1 MEKKFDYIS
10 EAKKVF
16 DKEIEALEKTRDA
29 LGKDFE
35 TILNLILDCE
45 GKLIL
50 TGMGKPG
57 HIATKMSA
65 TFASLGIPSFF
76 MHPGEAMHGDLG
88 MVEKKDVV
96 MLMSYSGESEEV
108 TRLMPVLKEIG
119 CKTIAITGKPQSTL
133 AQECQYHFFF
143 PEFEEACYLH
153 LAPTSSTTT
162 LLVLGDALA
171 VVASRAINYTRDDF
185 AQDLESTLGANYS
198 QKKIVRHGKKIRLD
212 LWDTAGQEKYRAIG
226 RHFYK
231 DSYIVCLVYDITNKE
246 SFERIKTVWYP
257 ELKEHGEKT
266 KILALVGNKIDKYL
280 DEQVNEDDVKKYAE
294 EINAINKRTSAM
306 EGTNIEDLFNSLV
319 DKYLKE
325 IAGMIIEEEKIKI
338 KKDDLK
344 NDKQKKKGCC

>member
-1 MEKKFDYIS
+1 MNKKFDYIS

-16 DKEIEALEKTRDA
+16 DKEIEALTKTRDA
-29 LGKDFE
+29 LGEDFE

-119 CKTIAITGKPQSTL
+119 CTTIAITGKPQSTL

-171 VVASRAINYTRDDF
+171 VIASRAINYTRDDF
-185 AQDLESTLGANYS
+185 GLHHPAGALGKKLLVKVKNLMYSGDEDAVVSEGSTLHQAIVEMSKKGLSMVTIVDTENNIKGIITDGDLRRMLDKNVDVYNAVVDDLMTKKPTTVDYREMAVNALQTMS
-198 QKKIVRHGKKIRLD
+198 DKKITCMPVVDEG
-212 LWDTAGQEKYRAIG
+212 
-226 RHFYK
+226 
-231 DSYIVCLVYDITNKE
+231 NK
-246 SFERIKTVWYP
+246 
-257 ELKEHGEKT
+257 
-266 KILALVGNKIDKYL
+266 LVGTILMQDIFK
-280 DEQVNEDDVKKYAE
+280 
-294 EINAINKRTSAM
+294 
-306 EGTNIEDLFNSLV
+306 
-319 DKYLKE
+319 
-325 IAGMIIEEEKIKI
+325 AGIVR
-338 KKDDLK
+338 
-344 NDKQKKKGCC
+344 

>member
-1 MEKKFDYIS
+1 MDKQFDYIC

-16 DKEIEALEKTRDA
+16 DKEIKALEKTRDA
-29 LGKDFE
+29 LGEDFE
-35 TILNLILDCE
+35 KILNLILRCE

-119 CKTIAITGKPQSTL
+119 CTTIAITGKPQSTL

-143 PEFEEACYLH
+143 PDFEEACYLH

-171 VVASRAINYTRDDF
+171 VIASRAINYTRDDF
-185 AQDLESTLGANYS
+185 GLHHPAGTLGKKLLVKVKNLMYSGNEDAVVVEGSTLHQAIVEMS
-198 QKKIVRHGKKIRLD
+198 KKGLSMVTIVDGENNIKGIITDGDLRRMLDKNVDVYNAVVDDLMTKNPITVDYREMAVNALQTMSDKIITCMPVVDEENKLIGTVLMQDIFKAGIVR
-212 LWDTAGQEKYRAIG
+212 
-226 RHFYK
+226 
-231 DSYIVCLVYDITNKE
+231 
-246 SFERIKTVWYP
+246 
-257 ELKEHGEKT
+257 
-266 KILALVGNKIDKYL
+266 
-280 DEQVNEDDVKKYAE
+280 
-294 EINAINKRTSAM
+294 
-306 EGTNIEDLFNSLV
+306 
-319 DKYLKE
+319 
-325 IAGMIIEEEKIKI
+325 
-338 KKDDLK
+338 
-344 NDKQKKKGCC
+344 

>member
-1 MEKKFDYIS
+1 MDKKFDYIN

-16 DKEIEALEKTRDA
+16 DKEIEALQKTRDA
-29 LGKDFE
+29 LGEDFE

-65 TFASLGIPSFF
+65 TFASLGIPSFY

-119 CKTIAITGKPQSTL
+119 CTTIAITGKSQSTL

-171 VVASRAINYTRDDF
+171 VIASRAINYTRDDF
-185 AQDLESTLGANYS
+185 GLHHPAGALGKKLLVKVKNLMYSGDEDAVVLEGSTLHQAIVEMSKKGLSMVTIVDTDNNIKGIITDGDLRRMLDKNVDVYNAVVDDLMTKNPTTVDYREMAVNALQTMS
-198 QKKIVRHGKKIRLD
+198 DKKITCMPVVD
-212 LWDTAGQEKYRAIG
+212 EE
-226 RHFYK
+226 
-231 DSYIVCLVYDITNKE
+231 NK
-246 SFERIKTVWYP
+246 
-257 ELKEHGEKT
+257 
-266 KILALVGNKIDKYL
+266 LVGTILMQDIFK
-280 DEQVNEDDVKKYAE
+280 
-294 EINAINKRTSAM
+294 
-306 EGTNIEDLFNSLV
+306 
-319 DKYLKE
+319 
-325 IAGMIIEEEKIKI
+325 AGIVR
-338 KKDDLK
+338 
-344 NDKQKKKGCC
+344 

>member
-1 MEKKFDYIS
+1 MDKKFDYIS

-16 DKEIEALEKTRDA
+16 DKEIEALQKTRDA
-29 LGKDFE
+29 LGEDFE

-50 TGMGKPG
+50 TGTGKPG

-171 VVASRAINYTRDDF
+171 VIASRAINYTRDDF
-185 AQDLESTLGANYS
+185 GLHHPAGALGKKLLVKVKNLMYSGDEDAVVFEGSTLHQAIVEMSKKGLSMVTIVDAENNIKGIITDGDLRRMLDKNVDVYNAIVDDLMTKNPTTVDYREMAVNALQTMS
-198 QKKIVRHGKKIRLD
+198 DKKITCMPVVN
-212 LWDTAGQEKYRAIG
+212 EE
-226 RHFYK
+226 
-231 DSYIVCLVYDITNKE
+231 NK
-246 SFERIKTVWYP
+246 
-257 ELKEHGEKT
+257 
-266 KILALVGNKIDKYL
+266 LVGTILMQDIFK
-280 DEQVNEDDVKKYAE
+280 
-294 EINAINKRTSAM
+294 
-306 EGTNIEDLFNSLV
+306 
-319 DKYLKE
+319 
-325 IAGMIIEEEKIKI
+325 AGIVR
-338 KKDDLK
+338 
-344 NDKQKKKGCC
+344 

>member
-1 MEKKFDYIS
+1 MDKKFDYIS

-16 DKEIEALEKTRDA
+16 DKEIEALQKTRDA
-29 LGKDFE
+29 LGGDFD

-171 VVASRAINYTRDDF
+171 VIASRAINYTRDDF
-185 AQDLESTLGANYS
+185 GLHHPAGALGKKLLVKVKNLMYSGDEDAVVLEGSTLHQAIVEMSKKGLSMVTIVDAENNIKGIITDGDLRRMLDKNVDVYNAVVDDLMTKNPTTVDYREMAVNALQTMS
-198 QKKIVRHGKKIRLD
+198 DKKITCMPVVN
-212 LWDTAGQEKYRAIG
+212 EE
-226 RHFYK
+226 
-231 DSYIVCLVYDITNKE
+231 NK
-246 SFERIKTVWYP
+246 
-257 ELKEHGEKT
+257 
-266 KILALVGNKIDKYL
+266 LVGTILMQDIFK
-280 DEQVNEDDVKKYAE
+280 
-294 EINAINKRTSAM
+294 
-306 EGTNIEDLFNSLV
+306 
-319 DKYLKE
+319 
-325 IAGMIIEEEKIKI
+325 AGIVR
-338 KKDDLK
+338 
-344 NDKQKKKGCC
+344 

>member
-1 MEKKFDYIS
+1 MDKKFDYIS

-16 DKEIEALEKTRDA
+16 DKEIEALTKTRDA
-29 LGKDFE
+29 LGVDFE

-119 CKTIAITGKPQSTL
+119 CTTIAITGKPQSTL
-133 AQECQYHFFF
+133 AKECQYHFFF

-171 VVASRAINYTRDDF
+171 VIASRAINYTRDDF
-185 AQDLESTLGANYS
+185 GLHHPAGALGKKLLVKVKNLMYSGDEDAVVSEGSTLHQAIVEMSKKGLSMVTIIDTENNIKGIITDGDLRRMLDKNVDVYNAIVDDLMTKNPITVDFREMAVNALQTMS
-198 QKKIVRHGKKIRLD
+198 DKKITCMPVVD
-212 LWDTAGQEKYRAIG
+212 EE
-226 RHFYK
+226 
-231 DSYIVCLVYDITNKE
+231 NK
-246 SFERIKTVWYP
+246 
-257 ELKEHGEKT
+257 
-266 KILALVGNKIDKYL
+266 LVGTILMQDIFK
-280 DEQVNEDDVKKYAE
+280 
-294 EINAINKRTSAM
+294 
-306 EGTNIEDLFNSLV
+306 
-319 DKYLKE
+319 
-325 IAGMIIEEEKIKI
+325 AGIVR
-338 KKDDLK
+338 
-344 NDKQKKKGCC
+344 

>member
-1 MEKKFDYIS
+1 MDKKFDYKS

-16 DKEIEALEKTRDA
+16 DKEIEALQKTRDA
-29 LGKDFE
+29 LGEDFE
-35 TILNLILDCE
+35 TILNLILDCK

-119 CKTIAITGKPQSTL
+119 CKTIAITGKPLSTL

-171 VVASRAINYTRDDF
+171 VIASRAINYTRDDF
-185 AQDLESTLGANYS
+185 GLHHPAGALGKKLLVKVKNLMYSGDEDAVVLEGSTLHQAIVEMSKKGLSMVTIVDTDNNIKGIITDGDLRRMLDKNVDVYNAVVDDLMTKNPTTVDYREMAVNALQTMS
-198 QKKIVRHGKKIRLD
+198 DKKITCMPVVN
-212 LWDTAGQEKYRAIG
+212 EE
-226 RHFYK
+226 
-231 DSYIVCLVYDITNKE
+231 NK
-246 SFERIKTVWYP
+246 
-257 ELKEHGEKT
+257 
-266 KILALVGNKIDKYL
+266 LVGTILMQDIFK
-280 DEQVNEDDVKKYAE
+280 
-294 EINAINKRTSAM
+294 
-306 EGTNIEDLFNSLV
+306 
-319 DKYLKE
+319 
-325 IAGMIIEEEKIKI
+325 AGIVR
-338 KKDDLK
+338 
-344 NDKQKKKGCC
+344 